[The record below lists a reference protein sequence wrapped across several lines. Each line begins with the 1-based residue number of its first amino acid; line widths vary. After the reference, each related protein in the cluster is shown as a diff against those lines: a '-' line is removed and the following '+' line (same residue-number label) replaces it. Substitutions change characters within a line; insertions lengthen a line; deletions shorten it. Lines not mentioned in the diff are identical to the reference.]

1 MQLAQNLQLPGV
13 TGQIK
18 GPLPEGRFTTLSSL
32 ITIALPL
39 IFGIAGLF
47 LFLYLLWGGFDY
59 LTSMGDPK
67 KAEGGKNK
75 ITNAL
80 IGFVIIFA
88 SYWIVQLVDYV
99 FKLGIYTP

>member
-1 MQLAQNLQLPGV
+1 MKLAQAVKIPGNQNI
-13 TGQIK
+13 T
-18 GPLPEGRFTTLSSL
+18 GPLPEGRFTNLSSI

-39 IFGIAGLF
+39 VFGIAGLF

-67 KAEGGKNK
+67 KAEAGKNK
-75 ITNAL
+75 ITNAI

-88 SYWIVQLVDYV
+88 SYWIVQLVDYI